1 MNQMDYLPAGLKN
14 TFDFDCVVGTEYA
27 IPSEDFQVLI
37 SVNGVLSSLTIQAE
51 EATSFSC
58 PLPVVT
64 VGKGEVANLNILV
77 KAKTNIGTFLTRKMF
92 KVLDLM
98 DIPSDAFQVKRK
110 LGLTNNDLTDAEIP
124 VETCYIQT
132 YGLFT
137 EAFHLSRL
145 TDPIKTEIYSRF
157 LTVFCALKV
166 LPSLYIRLAKKD
178 KTENAEFQRLA
189 DAKNLSDLQNHLIE
203 EMNDIV
209 AELGVDI
216 VSTESLFPTI
226 LAFVDITPDRIT
238 GV

>member
-1 MNQMDYLPAGLKN
+1 
-14 TFDFDCVVGTEYA
+14 
-27 IPSEDFQVLI
+27 
-37 SVNGVLSSLTIQAE
+37 
-51 EATSFSC
+51 
-58 PLPVVT
+58 
-64 VGKGEVANLNILV
+64 
-77 KAKTNIGTFLTRKMF
+77 
-92 KVLDLM
+92 M

-124 VETCYIQT
+124 VETSYIQT
-132 YGLFT
+132 YALFT